1 MQQQFIVSLGF
12 LEGILFSASQ
22 YGSVRTELW
31 NLKKKRKKEKSVDNE
46 KMFQCGNNIEISVLL
61 LLYPFKP

>member
-22 YGSVRTELW
+22 NGSVRTELW
-31 NLKKKRKKEKSVDNE
+31 NFKSSVDVE
-46 KMFQCGNNIEISVLL
+46 KKFQCGNTLCFLQSTNKFQNFYCTTL
-61 LLYPFKP
+61 